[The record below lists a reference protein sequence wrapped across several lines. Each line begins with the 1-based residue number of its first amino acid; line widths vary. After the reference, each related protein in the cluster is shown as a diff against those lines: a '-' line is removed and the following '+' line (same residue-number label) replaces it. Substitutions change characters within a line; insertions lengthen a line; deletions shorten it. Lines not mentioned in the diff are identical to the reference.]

1 MVPRPGV
8 EPGLPYGA
16 SNTKTGK
23 FPRTDTSVSLGT
35 FVPLVVENCG
45 FAADS
50 ATNLPQFFDPPRGGI
65 ALHSSVSTRL
75 LGIDERRRLV
85 YTVHTVRVRGG
96 GVRVGP
102 KKAEANR
109 RKHGIEFLDAVIVF
123 DDDRG
128 ITLLDE
134 HPTEERYVTF
144 GMNAHGRVLAVS
156 YALRGN
162 TIRIIS
168 AREATSREQA
178 QYEDKRI

>member
-1 MVPRPGV
+1 
-8 EPGLPYGA
+8 
-16 SNTKTGK
+16 
-23 FPRTDTSVSLGT
+23 
-35 FVPLVVENCG
+35 VVENYD

-50 ATNLPQFFDPPRGGI
+50 ATNLPQIFDPSRGGI

-85 YTVHTVRVRGG
+85 YTVHRVRVLEFEWD
-96 GVRVGP
+96 P

-144 GMNAHGRVLAVS
+144 GMDANGRVLAVS

-168 AREATSREQA
+168 ARKATPRERA